1 MMVESR
7 SRELD
12 DSGVG
17 IARWFDRRCHLVY
30 LVVALPLVIWFACWM
45 PAFQNPDEPSH
56 FSRAVQVSGGVLV
69 GTRFGISN
77 SGGWIDASVPRAQ
90 APYAQLPFNPFAK
103 VTRDQ
108 VEASRA
114 IGWSGELELSGFRNT
129 VNYGPLFYLPQAA
142 GVWIGRRIG
151 LGVVDTLVAARVANG
166 LACCALGFLA
176 LLLCASGKRV
186 MFSVLCWPM
195 TLSLSGSSSHDGL
208 LIASAAVMIA
218 VASRVA
224 SEDRPATR
232 LELGIF
238 LIALVGGITGRP
250 PHLAFALLLP
260 LLIRR
265 SRAGGD
271 PISRPTLLALAVA
284 ALVCVVW
291 IVLVRTYTLSV
302 TLLDVPDAPPDAPSI
317 ERQLAYLTSN
327 PGVIPSIVYR
337 SIVVGWKP
345 LITTAV
351 GVLGW
356 LDTLMPS
363 WYYWLATAAFVLAVI
378 AERRVI
384 ASGSRRAAIAGW
396 AAFIAFMVATY
407 VSIYLT
413 WMGVG
418 AADVLGVQGRYLL
431 AGVPLMAWLLPA
443 RRPEGGTFVRGLSLA
458 AWLAMALFIVV
469 TYAIVPSHVI
479 ARYYTP

>member
-1 MMVESR
+1 MTGDAGPQGLTAV
-7 SRELD
+7 
-12 DSGVG
+12 
-17 IARWFDRRCHLVY
+17 ARWFDRRCHLVY
-30 LVVALPLVIWFACWM
+30 LLVALPLVIWFAWWM
-45 PAFQNPDEPSH
+45 PAFQNPDEPAH
-56 FSRAVQVSGGVLV
+56 FSRAVQISGGVLV

-77 SGGWIDASVPRAQ
+77 SGGWIDAAVPRAQ
-90 APYAQLPFNPFAK
+90 APYSQLPFNPAAK

-108 VEASRA
+108 VEMSRA

-142 GVWIGRRIG
+142 GAWIGRRVG

-176 LLLCASGKRV
+176 LRLCAFGKRV

-218 VASRVA
+218 IASRVS
-224 SEDRPATR
+224 SEDRSATPI
-232 LELGIF
+232 ELAIF

-250 PHLAFALLLP
+250 PHAGFAMLLP
-260 LLIRR
+260 PLIRR
-265 SRAGGD
+265 WRAGGD
-271 PISRPTLLALAVA
+271 AMSRRRMLALAA
-284 ALVCVVW
+284 AAVICVGW
-291 IVLVRTYTLSV
+291 IVVVRTYTLSI
-302 TLLDVPDAPPDAPSI
+302 TLLDVPDAPADAPSI
-317 ERQLAYLTSN
+317 DRQLAFLASN
-327 PGVIPSIVYR
+327 PGVIPSLIYR
-337 SIVVGWKP
+337 SIVLGWKP

-363 WYYWLATAAFVLAVI
+363 WYYWMAAAAFALAVI
-378 AERRVI
+378 ADRRIV
-384 ASGSRRAAIAGW
+384 SVGSRRAGIAGW
-396 AAFIAFMVATY
+396 AAFIVFVAATY

-443 RRPEGGTFVRGLSLA
+443 RRAQGGALMNGLGAA
-458 AWLAMALFIVV
+458 AWIAVALFVVV
-469 TYAIVPSHVI
+469 TYAIVPSHVVT
-479 ARYYTP
+479 RYYAP